1 MTAPFQLN
9 RAISIVNLFIRS
21 LSATVLLAALSTAL
35 AGDPFHT
42 LEHVLASPAASQRP
56 AEACAQLATPAA
68 PLSLADVVERALCAN
83 PDTRL
88 AWINARIRAA
98 ELGQA
103 QSAYLPNVS
112 ASVGG
117 ARTGNDILPKDHWAW
132 NAGLNASYLLY
143 DFGGREA
150 NRAQAEALLAAA
162 NDSHEVVVRQ
172 LFGSVVQTYFSL
184 WAARRSVDAASQSE
198 AAALETFKAA
208 AARVQAGTAVPADKL
223 QAQTAYSRRRL
234 DRLVAE
240 GNAATLQGELANL
253 MGLPAQTNYTLREP
267 KEMMPGFNLAQ
278 IDALIEEAKTR
289 RPELAQ
295 AAAQVAASQAAL
307 GVARASGKPSI
318 ALAADSFYQDS
329 GPVAGYSSSVGVN
342 VSIPIFTGYNTHY
355 RIRAAQEQVRQAQ
368 VEQERSAQ
376 TVALEVWRA
385 WQGVK
390 TSVETYSQSADLL
403 DSAQAAEK
411 LARGRYRGGLGTVLD
426 VLNAQAES
434 ANARLTQLQSRYQLD
449 TSRSELA
456 RSVGELVWN
465 VLDGATNRTGSGE
478 KQ

>member
-1 MTAPFQLN
+1 MKFFF
-9 RAISIVNLFIRS
+9 RA
-21 LSATVLLAALSTAL
+21 LSVTGLLAALSA
-35 AGDPFHT
+35 AHASDPFLT

-56 AEACAQLATPAA
+56 AEACAQLAA
-68 PLSLADVVERALCAN
+68 PTSPLGLADVVEHALCAN

-103 QSAYLPNVS
+103 QSAYLPSVS

-117 ARTGNDILPKDHWAW
+117 ARTGDTFLPQDHWAW
-132 NAGLNASYLLY
+132 NAGLRASYLLY

-162 NDSHEVVVRQ
+162 NDSHEVAVRQ
-172 LFGSVVQTYFSL
+172 LFGDVVQTYFSL
-184 WAARRSVDAASQSE
+184 WAARRSVDAAAQSE

-208 AARVQAGTAVPADKL
+208 SARVQAGVAVPADKL

-253 MGLPAQTNYTLREP
+253 MGLPAQTSYSLQEP
-267 KEMMPGFNLAQ
+267 KEMMPGFNLEQ

-289 RPELAQ
+289 RPELAA

-307 GVARASGKPSI
+307 RAARASGRPSI
-318 ALAADSFYQDS
+318 SLDASTFYQDS

-342 VSIPIFTGYNTHY
+342 VSIPVFTGYNTHY
-355 RIRAAQEQVRQAQ
+355 RIRAAQEQLRQAQ
-368 VEQERSAQ
+368 VEQERSDQ

-390 TSVETYSQSADLL
+390 TGVETFRQSADLL

-411 LARGRYRGGLGTVLD
+411 LARGRYQGGLGTILD

-456 RSVGELVWN
+456 RAVGELVWN
-465 VLDGATNRTGSGE
+465 VLEGVNRTALGE

>member
-1 MTAPFQLN
+1 MLP
-9 RAISIVNLFIRS
+9 
-21 LSATVLLAALSTAL
+21 AALSLAY
-35 AGDPFHT
+35 AGDPFLT
-42 LEHVLASPAASQRP
+42 LAHVLSSPAASQRP
-56 AEACAQLATPAA
+56 AEACAQLASLAS

-88 AWINARIRAA
+88 AWITARIRAA

-103 QSAYLPNVS
+103 QSAYLPSVS
-112 ASVGG
+112 ASAGG
-117 ARTGNDILPKDHWAW
+117 ARTGNEIVPKDNWAW

-172 LFGSVVQTYFSL
+172 LFGSVVQTYFGL
-184 WAARRSVDAASQSE
+184 WAARRSVDATAQSE
-198 AAALETFKAA
+198 AAALETLKAA
-208 AARVQAGTAVPADKL
+208 AARVQAGVAVPADKL

-240 GNAATLQGELANL
+240 GSAATLQGELANL
-253 MGLPAQTNYTLREP
+253 MGLPAQTAYTLQEP
-267 KEMMPGFNLAQ
+267 KEMLAGFNLEQ
-278 IDALIEEAKTR
+278 IDQLIEEAKTR
-289 RPELAQ
+289 RPELA
-295 AAAQVAASQAAL
+295 AAQAQVAASQGAL

-318 ALAADSFYQDS
+318 SLTAGTFYQDS

-342 VSIPIFTGYNTHY
+342 VSIPVFTGYNTTY
-355 RIRAAQEQVRQAQ
+355 RIRAAQEQVHQAE
-368 VEQERSAQ
+368 VEQERTDQ

-385 WQGVK
+385 WQGVR
-390 TSVETYSQSADLL
+390 TSVETFRQSADLL

-411 LARGRYRGGLGTVLD
+411 LARGRYQGGLGIVLD

-456 RSVGELVWN
+456 RAVGELVWN
-465 VLDGATNRTGSGE
+465 VVDSANTAATGE